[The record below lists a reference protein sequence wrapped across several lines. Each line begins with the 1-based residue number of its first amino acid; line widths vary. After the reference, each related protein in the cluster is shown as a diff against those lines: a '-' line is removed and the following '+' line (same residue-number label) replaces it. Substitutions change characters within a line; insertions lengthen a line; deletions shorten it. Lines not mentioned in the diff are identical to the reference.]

1 MLIQGML
8 QQALTD
14 LFSRNML
21 NHGALFFERLRRL
34 KICPPEEIDDL
45 EAHWLELVRT
55 RQDESQGSSQALK
68 EFSATLSELFERNV
82 GTLSDSFGGSSP
94 TPPTPTVDESS

>member
-34 KICPPEEIDDL
+34 KICPPEEVDDL
-45 EAHWLELVRT
+45 EAHSLELVRQ
-55 RQDESQGSSQALK
+55 RQDETQGSSEALK
-68 EFSATLSELFERNV
+68 EFSATLAALFERNA
-82 GTLSDSFGGSSP
+82 GTFTSRFTQAPTSASDEKEG
-94 TPPTPTVDESS
+94 ESS